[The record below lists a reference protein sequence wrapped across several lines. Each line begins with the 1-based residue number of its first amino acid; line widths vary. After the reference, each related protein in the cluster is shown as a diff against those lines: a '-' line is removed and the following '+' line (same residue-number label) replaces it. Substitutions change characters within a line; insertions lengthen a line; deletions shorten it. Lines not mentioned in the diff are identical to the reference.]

1 MQFEI
6 SSAHEMHEFGLR
18 LAKYL
23 KAGDYLVLN
32 GELGAGKTT
41 FTQGLGIGLN
51 VVGNVTS
58 PTFVISRIHRSNGT
72 GPELIHVDSYRL
84 TSRDQLLDLDLDEHP
99 NSVIVMEW
107 GASYIS
113 ALTETWLQ
121 IDISRTSEV
130 DISQMNLTDP
140 AAGVRIVELT
150 AIGNRWE
157 NQDLAGLK

>member
-72 GPELIHVDSYRL
+72 GPELIHVDAYRL

-107 GASYIS
+107 GASYVS

>member
-18 LAKYL
+18 LAKYI

-51 VVGNVTS
+51 VVGTVTS
-58 PTFVISRIHRSNGT
+58 PTFVISRIHRSNET
-72 GPELIHVDSYRL
+72 GPELIHVDAYRL

-107 GASYIS
+107 GASYVS
-113 ALTETWLQ
+113 ALTEKWLQ

-150 AIGNRWE
+150 AIGDRWE
-157 NQDLAGLK
+157 NLDLAGLK

>member
-1 MQFEI
+1 
-6 SSAHEMHEFGLR
+6 MHEFGLH

-72 GPELIHVDSYRL
+72 GPELIHVDAYRL

-121 IDISRTSEV
+121 IDISRTPEV

>member
-1 MQFEI
+1 
-6 SSAHEMHEFGLR
+6 MHEFGLR

-72 GPELIHVDSYRL
+72 GPELIHVDAYRL
-84 TSRDQLLDLDLDEHP
+84 TSRDQLLDLGLDEHP

-107 GASYIS
+107 GALYIS

>member
-1 MQFEI
+1 
-6 SSAHEMHEFGLR
+6 MHEFGLH

-72 GPELIHVDSYRL
+72 GPELIHVDAYRL
-84 TSRDQLLDLDLDEHP
+84 TSCDQLLDLGLDEHP